1 MFKKIFQ
8 WFIYSSANPQ
18 NVALT
23 AKMGVA
29 FLVLLGVDKTLLDG
43 AEETIVGVIVAF
55 CILLTKMGALLAFLR
70 KIILSFK
77 K

>member
-23 AKMGVA
+23 VKMGVA
-29 FLVLLGVDKTLLDG
+29 FLVLLGVDKTILDG

-55 CILLTKMGALLAFLR
+55 CILLTKMGTLLAFLR